1 MDSEAAAVRR
11 RRAAELF
18 DAGMAQAEVARRLSV
33 SRQTAHRWHVV
44 WIQGGAEALRAP
56 GRAGA
61 RTRLTEADV
70 SAVAAALAR
79 GPQAHGFPDERW
91 TCRQVGWVIE
101 QLTDVSYHPSLVS
114 RLIRRNR
121 WVVDPRQR

>member
-1 MDSEAAAVRR
+1 MDSEATGRRR

-18 DAGMAQAEVARRLSV
+18 DAGMAQAEVARRLGV

-44 WIQGGAEALRAP
+44 WTEGGAEALGVL
-56 GRAGA
+56 GRVGA
-61 RTRLTEADV
+61 RPRLTEADV
-70 SAVAAALAR
+70 SAVGAALSG

-101 QLTDVSYHPSLVS
+101 QLTGVSYHPSHVS
-114 RLIRRNR
+114 RLIRRNG